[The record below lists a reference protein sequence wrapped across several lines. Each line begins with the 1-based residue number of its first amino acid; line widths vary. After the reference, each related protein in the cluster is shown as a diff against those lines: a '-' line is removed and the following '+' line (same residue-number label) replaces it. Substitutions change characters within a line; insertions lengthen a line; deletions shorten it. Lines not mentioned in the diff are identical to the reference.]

1 MVYITRKV
9 HRYNQTF
16 SLIPSGKDSFT
27 TMPRPAIRRNRKAP
41 QNSAKQTTNHQ
52 SASGNDNLESAIAS
66 ELPSNHGENVDNAS
80 HPIDGAEAITMAQQM
95 KNQTP
100 MSKTH
105 EQAIESSPMGEGTAT
120 GSRPPTRAR
129 GYSSTLSLAGRK
141 GDMSSK
147 VPGTPAFESSVLSNF
162 RRRARQ
168 PSILQMMQT
177 ENGSSDLDDDDF
189 LGGLSPEDESTPLNV
204 SRGKSLILKNA
215 ASPSAEFLSP
225 SSDKSRKRKRAPEE
239 LQVPQSPLNVVESTP
254 IGSPDRWTQENEAHD
269 RTDTPQPVISP
280 EAFCQTV
287 VPPMSS
293 SAPQSPARIDLALAE
308 RESPVTLESTKEPSG
323 RLNAQG
329 HLSTADLQSKLLPR
343 RRQRRR
349 RHNDSDVSN
358 DDDKSDD
365 DDELNYLPSRKPMKS
380 RGKQT
385 DSPNPSKNTRTKPT
399 KQKKPLSK
407 PSKRGITYSSA
418 TRTPDVDKE
427 NQPDDMSSPLSSA
440 LDSDAF
446 GSDVSISKSTDKGD
460 FMSEELRLQA
470 KKFAEVDNW
479 QMEFEDVISTTGSQG
494 SPFR

>member
-1 MVYITRKV
+1 
-9 HRYNQTF
+9 
-16 SLIPSGKDSFT
+16 
-27 TMPRPAIRRNRKAP
+27 MPRPAIKRNRKA
-41 QNSAKQTTNHQ
+41 QQTSAKQTANHQ

-66 ELPSNHGENVDNAS
+66 ELPSNHGENVDNTS
-80 HPIDGAEAITMAQQM
+80 HPIDGADVLTMVQQM

-100 MSKTH
+100 MPKTD
-105 EQAIESSPMGEGTAT
+105 EQAIESSPMGERAAT
-120 GSRPPTRAR
+120 GSRHPTRAR

-147 VPGTPAFESSVLSNF
+147 IPGTPAFESSVLSNF

-177 ENGSSDLDDDDF
+177 EDGSSDLDDDDF

-215 ASPSAEFLSP
+215 ASPSAESLSP

-239 LQVPQSPLNVVESTP
+239 LEVPQSPLNVVESTP
-254 IGSPDRWTQENEAHD
+254 IGSPNSETQENEAHN
-269 RTDTPQPVISP
+269 RTITPRPVVSP
-280 EAFCQTV
+280 EAFSQTV

-293 SAPQSPARIDLALAE
+293 SAPQSPARIDSALVE
-308 RESPVTLESTKEPSG
+308 RASPVTLESTKEPSG
-323 RLNAQG
+323 RFNAQE
-329 HLSTADLQSKLLPR
+329 HLSTAALQSKLLP

-349 RHNDSDVSN
+349 RHNDSDISN
-358 DDDKSDD
+358 DDDKS

-380 RGKQT
+380 RQKQT
-385 DSPNPSKNTRTKPT
+385 DRPNPSKNTRTKPT

-407 PSKRGITYSSA
+407 PSKRGVTYSSA
-418 TRTPDVDKE
+418 TRTTDVDKE
-427 NQPDDMSSPLSSA
+427 NQPDDISSPLSSP

-446 GSDVSISKSTDKGD
+446 DSDSSISKSTDKGD

-470 KKFAEVDNW
+470 KKFAEVDDW
-479 QMEFEDVISTTGSQG
+479 QMEFEDVASPAGSQG